1 MLNKNMIPY
10 VSWKGKTLT
19 QITSGIKMN
28 KNTGTPSIFRAQPL
42 KIYRKEIFST
52 SLDHPFVQRSRI
64 SIDEMNSP
72 GGYIITQSKTDIN
85 GLEFTLDAKEA
96 NIINDSTYSGTC
108 EALSTHG
115 LCLTVENNARRRV
128 RSAGMSR
135 PTFSGQTL
143 EKSYSFDTKQYLAS
157 RNKTFEQNQFNYLRS
172 GNNMEKPGS
181 SETIENVY
189 SPGGVNRCKKYH
201 IAQDTVFQYQWIQG
215 NNQGNNDTIPTNVI
229 IPAGYY
235 NSEDINQYLKNTMTL
250 NKHYYINQNN
260 HSFVYLLS
268 IEYNDKTGKIEL
280 KTFLSNNILFP
291 SSMFITGNVT
301 KYFISDS
308 NVDTFCPFFIIPQSL
323 SIALGFPT
331 GNYPGIPGSTPTTRQ
346 TIAFNNSNNKLSL
359 IINASAASPGIK
371 SPSSIKTHYKPNN
384 PQFAQQGAVTAS
396 SLITRVKYN
405 SITSNAFK
413 YQGVLGSSVANAMA
427 YNGDDSMPYTLKNK
441 IGFQTNKTPVFDNN
455 GFKSVSASCVRV
467 RR

>member
-1 MLNKNMIPY
+1 MNMIPY

-28 KNTGTPSIFRAQPL
+28 KNTGTPSPFRAQPL
-42 KIYRKEIFST
+42 KIYRKEIAST
-52 SLDHPFVQRSRI
+52 PLDHPFVQRSRI

-72 GGYIITQSKTDIN
+72 NGYIISQSKTDAN
-85 GLEFTLDAKEA
+85 GLDFTLDAKEA
-96 NIINDSTYSGTC
+96 NITDNSTYNGSC

-135 PTFSGQTL
+135 PAPSGQGL
-143 EKSYSFDTKQYLAS
+143 GNSYNFDTRQYLAS
-157 RNKTFEQNQFNYLRS
+157 RNKTFGQNQFNYFRS
-172 GNNMEKPGS
+172 GVDKEKPGS

-189 SPGGVNRCKKYH
+189 SPGGVNRCKKFH
-201 IAQDTVFQYQWIQG
+201 IVQDTILQYQWIRG
-215 NNQGNNDTIPTNVI
+215 TNRGNNDTTPTNVI

-235 NSEDINQYLKNTMTL
+235 SSDEVNQLLKNTMAF
-250 NKHYYINQNN
+250 NEHYYINQNSR
-260 HSFVYLLS
+260 SFVYLLN
-268 IEYNDKTGKIEL
+268 IEFNDKTGKIEL
-280 KTFLSNNILFP
+280 QTFLSNNILFP
-291 SSMFITGNVT
+291 SSMFVTGNVAN
-301 KYFISDS
+301 YFISDAA
-308 NVDTFCPFFIIPQSL
+308 VDTFCPFFIIPQSL
-323 SIALGFPT
+323 SIALGFPA
-331 GNYPGIPGSTPTTRQ
+331 GNYPGIPGSTPTTLQ
-346 TIAFNNSNNKLSL
+346 TVAFNNSNNKLSL
-359 IINASAASPGIK
+359 IINASSTPPGITPSPYVK
-371 SPSSIKTHYKPNN
+371 SYYKPNN

-427 YNGDDSMPYTLKNK
+427 YSGDDSMPYTLKNK

-455 GFKSVSASCVRV
+455 GFKGVSASCVRV